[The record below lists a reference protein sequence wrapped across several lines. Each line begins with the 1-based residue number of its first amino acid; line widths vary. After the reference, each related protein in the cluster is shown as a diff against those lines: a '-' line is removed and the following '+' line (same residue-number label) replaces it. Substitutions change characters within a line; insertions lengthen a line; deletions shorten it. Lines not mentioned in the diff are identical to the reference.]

1 MGSKERGRGKEQWF
15 DFCVCGSAGRVA
27 LKAGEWDQSS
37 LFGTV
42 DSGKLAVKQKIQ
54 AHQCEVLLVFLG
66 IQYFI
71 SFLNDL
77 LYKANKP
84 ELIYTHT

>member
-1 MGSKERGRGKEQWF
+1 MIS
-15 DFCVCGSAGRVA
+15 VYVGSAGRVA

-42 DSGKLAVKQKIQ
+42 DIGKLAVKQKIQ

-71 SFLNDL
+71 SFLSDL